1 MQRRRRNPAQNPSR
15 PLSSRFT
22 PQRASLTPQKSPP
35 PPSPH
40 PPSRRK
46 VGATEGDEKAPNK
59 ASSSS
64 GSKVELMWQQEK
76 KPFREI
82 GDGLTC
88 GRVQLHPDPDSS
100 CEICPAHEGDDAG
113 GVAGADLHALA
124 RRQPGRERQRG
135 VRRRGQ
141 GLGHDGRGKRIGV

>member
-1 MQRRRRNPAQNPSR
+1 
-15 PLSSRFT
+15 
-22 PQRASLTPQKSPP
+22 
-35 PPSPH
+35 
-40 PPSRRK
+40 
-46 VGATEGDEKAPNK
+46 
-59 ASSSS
+59 
-64 GSKVELMWQQEK
+64 MWQQEK

-82 GDGLTC
+82 GYGLTC

-100 CEICPAHEGDDAG
+100 CELCPAHEGDDAG

-135 VRRRGQ
+135 VGRRGQ